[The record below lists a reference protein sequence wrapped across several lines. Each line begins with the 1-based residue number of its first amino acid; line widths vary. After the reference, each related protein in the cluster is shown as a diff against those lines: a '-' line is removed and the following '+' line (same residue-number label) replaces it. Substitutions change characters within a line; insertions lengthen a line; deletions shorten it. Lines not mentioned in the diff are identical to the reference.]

1 MLRVGT
7 GPPSGASQELV
18 AKKTPK
24 SATPSVKQ
32 LLGTDRENWG
42 SEAAR
47 NERERFDETLERLLS
62 SLEPVVM
69 AEQNFCIAFFK
80 MDSKLN
86 DKNPKSQVM
95 SRAQKQVG

>member
-1 MLRVGT
+1 MDQSMTLVQILKSLTFTLRVGT

-69 AEQNFCIAFFK
+69 ACLLYTSPSPR
-80 MDSKLN
+80 D
-86 DKNPKSQVM
+86 
-95 SRAQKQVG
+95 

>member
-1 MLRVGT
+1 M
-7 GPPSGASQELV
+7 
-18 AKKTPK
+18 
-24 SATPSVKQ
+24 KQ

-86 DKNPKSQVM
+86 HKNAKLQVM
-95 SRAQKQVG
+95 SRAQKQVD